1 MISYLVIQTMPDVI
15 VTIFRFGFYD
25 RVYVSANIAILYL
38 LSKVAKG
45 RLIPGDFIFL
55 AGLNDAKAKV
65 NLNSFICTLSSSM
78 ISFQN
83 CSFESTNLKTLC
95 ISIRH
100 AKHNVLLRVNES
112 RSNLRVSL
120 QINMIL
126 PIIVI
131 RKKGHDIDY
140 CIKWDNLSSRSE
152 KNDKKR
158 RYFDDIFEMV
168 VKSLETTGI
177 YWNLRNFWSNKILF
191 FSKMVVCTKYYY
203 SQFWSRL
210 IKLKG

>member
-83 CSFESTNLKTLC
+83 CFFESTNLKIVC

-100 AKHNVLLRVNES
+100 AIKHDVLSRMNES

-152 KNDKKR
+152 KMTKKGGT
-158 RYFDDIFEMV
+158 
-168 VKSLETTGI
+168 LTT
-177 YWNLRNFWSNKILF
+177 YLRW
-191 FSKMVVCTKYYY
+191 
-203 SQFWSRL
+203 
-210 IKLKG
+210 